1 MNTDQQQTQYRR
13 DCNADTAA
21 ALRDL
26 RTLRGLTVEQAA
38 DLMGITPARLA
49 SIERGNLPHNIH
61 NLARLVE
68 ALQARLAII
77 PTTDP
82 TQPHCQLIETNE

>member
-1 MNTDQQQTQYRR
+1 MNTDQQTQYRR

-49 SIERGNLPHNIH
+49 
-61 NLARLVE
+61 
-68 ALQARLAII
+68 II

-82 TQPHCQLIETNE
+82 TQPHCQLIETTE

>member
-1 MNTDQQQTQYRR
+1 MQQEQQQTLFRTQ
-13 DCNADTAA
+13 CNADVAA
-21 ALRDL
+21 AIRDL

-68 ALQARLAII
+68 ALHARLAII